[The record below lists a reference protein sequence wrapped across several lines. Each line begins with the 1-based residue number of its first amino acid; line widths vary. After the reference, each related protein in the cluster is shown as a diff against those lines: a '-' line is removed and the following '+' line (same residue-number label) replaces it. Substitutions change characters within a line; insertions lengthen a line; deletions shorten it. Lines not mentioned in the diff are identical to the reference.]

1 MNQFQIDNFQGYIDR
16 TKHWQEIAQGMSQS
30 LDLEDKIDEINKQI
44 EYAKMSPSP
53 VEGAKRIETLQQV
66 KE

>member
-30 LDLEDKIDEINKQI
+30 LDLEDEIAEIDKKI

-53 VEGAKRIETLQQV
+53 VEGAKQIEALQQV